1 MSLKVKNKKGLS
13 LPPIDGGTYPAVCV
27 GIVDLGEQHNEKF
40 KKYEDKVLF
49 IWEVPSVMIEVDGQ
63 QKPRWLSRDF
73 SATLNEKGNL
83 TKFLIPWRG
92 KNFTEEELN
101 GDGFDLK
108 QMLGEGCL
116 LQVIVEE
123 KDGNQYNRITGC
135 MGFPMGMPSPVT
147 ESELLWFDMDEWDDD
162 ALEKFPEWVQAR
174 IKKST
179 QYQKHHAPDTAVE
192 VKAPEVAADPVV
204 PGNGSGGVCPI

>member
-1 MSLKVKNKKGLS
+1 MSLKVKNKKGQS

-40 KKYEDKVLF
+40 NQYKDKVLF
-49 IWEVPSVMIEVDGQ
+49 IWELPGVLIEVEGE
-63 QKPRWLSRDF
+63 QKPRWQSKDF
-73 SATLNEKGNL
+73 SATLNEKSNL
-83 TKFLIPWRG
+83 TKFLVPWRG

-108 QMLGEGCL
+108 QMLGTGCL

-123 KDGNQYNRITGC
+123 KDGSQFNRITGC
-135 MGFPMGMPSPVT
+135 MGLPIGMPAPVT
-147 ESELLWFDMDEWDDD
+147 ESELLWFDMDEWDDGVM
-162 ALEKFPEWVQAR
+162 EKFPEWVQAK

-179 QYQKHHAPDTAVE
+179 QYQKYHAPTDSIE
-192 VKAPEVAADPVV
+192 VKTDPATE
-204 PGNGSGGVCPI
+204 CPI

>member
-1 MSLKVKNKKGLS
+1 MSTKNLA
-13 LPPIDGGTYPAVCV
+13 PTATY
-27 GIVDLGEQHNEKF
+27 GYNSEQFKKF
-40 KKYEDKVLF
+40 KKYEDKVLL
-49 IWEVPSVMIEVDGQ
+49 IWELPGVMIEVEGE
-63 QKPRWLSRDF
+63 QKPRWLSKDF
-73 SATLNEKGNL
+73 SATLNEKSNL
-83 TKFLIPWRG
+83 TKFLVPWRG

-101 GDGFDLK
+101 GDGFNLK

-135 MGFPMGMPSPVT
+135 MGFPMGMPAPVT

-162 ALEKFPEWVQAR
+162 AMAKFPEWVQEK

-179 QYQKHHAPDTAVE
+179 QYQKSHAPETAVE
-192 VKAPEVAADPVV
+192 VKPPVAE
-204 PGNGSGGVCPI
+204 SECPI